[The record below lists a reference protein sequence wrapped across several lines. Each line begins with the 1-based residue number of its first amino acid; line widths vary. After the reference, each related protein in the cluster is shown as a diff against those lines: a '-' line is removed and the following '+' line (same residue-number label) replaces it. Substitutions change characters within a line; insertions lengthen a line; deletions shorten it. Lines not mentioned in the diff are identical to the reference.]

1 MIRLVLLFL
10 TLSAAAFG
18 QEVRASISGAI
29 TDASGAPVP
38 AAVITVTNVGKNTS
52 IISNSNE
59 SGLYST
65 PLLEPGAYTVVVTRD
80 GFRRVVRESIVLQTL
95 DKARLDIQLQVGA
108 LTDSITVDSDISP
121 LQTETA
127 NRDTAIANQLIANLP
142 TQGRNPFQIAW
153 AAPGVFKTGGWRYLR
168 SFDIGGTTGFSVNG
182 GRSGENEVLM
192 DGMSNVRSSRTVMNV
207 PTMEAVQEFKVL
219 QNTYDAQ
226 YGRTGGGIVTI
237 VTKSGSNQF
246 HGNLFEYF
254 QNDKLNANQTELNS
268 AGIKKSPNN
277 INAYGFFLD
286 PRQ

>member
-1 MIRLVLLFL
+1 MFRFAVLFF
-10 TLSAAAFG
+10 TLSVAAFA
-18 QEVRASISGAI
+18 QEVRASISGTI

-52 IISNSNE
+52 IVSNSNE

-65 PLLEPGAYTVVVTRD
+65 PLLEPGAYTVVITRD
-80 GFRRVVRESIVLQTL
+80 GFRRVVRENIVLQTL

-108 LTDSITVDSDISP
+108 VTDSVTVDSSISP

-127 NRDTAIANQLIANLP
+127 NRDTAIANELIANLP

-226 YGRTGGGIVTI
+226 YG
-237 VTKSGSNQF
+237 
-246 HGNLFEYF
+246 
-254 QNDKLNANQTELNS
+254 
-268 AGIKKSPNN
+268 
-277 INAYGFFLD
+277 
-286 PRQ
+286 